1 MILVWLDF
9 FGYDWS
15 ICFNILQHTQ
25 LNFFSFGWCPFCR
38 NVSASQHL
46 QSPSSLQLFM
56 LEPQPATTVV
66 FKTPKGALELQLWTK
81 EIGCARKFVEKCTT
95 GFSGGLTFSKAVHDN
110 VIEAQASTIEY
121 DMDLESHPRIN
132 FSQRGYV
139 GALKDEK
146 TGKFSADGI
155 FITLKEIPTFHKKYT
170 VIGKVTT
177 DTFFTVLKITE
188 GENEDGKLI
197 YPVSAT
203 PISIDGDEA
212 KIQVVEP
219 SLVQS
224 EKSQQNAKK
233 TKRRVALDYDEQP
246 DIEVKRVKMKLAH
259 ELLGE
264 KKEEESEEKK
274 EEKVEEKVGE
284 KVEEKVEEKVGE
296 KVEEKKEEKSDEKSA
311 EKKEEKIEKI
321 QNEDKNA
328 KVNENNDDKE
338 KNKND
343 KAKEEKYDDEK
354 ANIINNAE
362 PPKPSQLSKNK
373 DLLSQK
379 EITSLQEPKNR
390 DQYKQVSRTSRRRRS
405 FVYNPALDFDSSDEA
420 PPTNLKTHVYK

>member
-1 MILVWLDF
+1 MGQCHSAGHISHLNT
-9 FGYDWS
+9 YD
-15 ICFNILQHTQ
+15 H
-25 LNFFSFGWCPFCR
+25 
-38 NVSASQHL
+38 HH
-46 QSPSSLQLFM
+46 LQLFM

-66 FKTPKGALELQLWTK
+66 FKTSKGPLELQLWTK
-81 EIGCARKFVEKCTT
+81 EIVCARKFVEKCST

-146 TGKFSADGI
+146 SGKFSADGI
-155 FITLKEIPTFHKKYT
+155 FITMKEFPTFHKKYT

-188 GENEDGKLI
+188 GENEEGKLV

-203 PISIDGDEA
+203 PISIDGDET
-212 KIQVVEP
+212 KVQVIEP
-219 SLVQS
+219 SLVRS
-224 EKSQQNAKK
+224 ENFQQTAKK

-246 DIEVKRVKMKLAH
+246 DIEVKRVKMKLAY

-264 KKEEESEEKK
+264 RKKSEEKSGQKSEVKKEEGELKSEEKRNEQNREVK
-274 EEKVEEKVGE
+274 NGE
-284 KVEEKVEEKVGE
+284 KT
-296 KVEEKKEEKSDEKSA
+296 
-311 EKKEEKIEKI
+311 

-328 KVNENNDDKE
+328 EKVNENDDKD
-338 KNKND
+338 KNEND
-343 KAKEEKYDDEK
+343 KTKEEKYNDRETTK
-354 ANIINNAE
+354 INDAE
-362 PPKPSQLSKNK
+362 PPAEPSELSKNK
-373 DLLSQK
+373 DIRSQK
-379 EITSLQEPKNR
+379 EITFLHEPKSR
-390 DQYKQVSRTSRRRRS
+390 DQYKQLSSTSKRRRS
-405 FVYNPALDFDSSDEA
+405 FAYNPALDFDSSDEK